1 MPRPTKL
8 HAHHIDT
15 PQDAACGRNGAT
27 VEFTDNWDD
36 VTCGNCRRYG
46 IHSVAK
52 PPVNIPPAGYLRNL
66 DSAIRDTFTNAGY
79 HVTTTATHLELTLVP
94 AVRRAPKPRITVL
107 TRKERAALGTR
118 KWRRGGTKTKSN
130 RFEPENIHY
139 QNKPALIFQA
149 RAS

>member
-27 VEFTDNWDD
+27 VEFTDTWDD

-46 IHSVAK
+46 VG
-52 PPVNIPPAGYLRNL
+52 PAP
-66 DSAIRDTFTNAGY
+66 
-79 HVTTTATHLELTLVP
+79 HLEQQFVRNVLSYQTP
-94 AVRRAPKPRITVL
+94 NRRAPKPRITVPS
-107 TRKERAALGTR
+107 RKERSALGTR
-118 KWRRGGTKTKSN
+118 KWRRTGTKAKSS
-130 RFEPENIHY
+130 RFEPANIHY
-139 QNKPALIFQA
+139 QNKPALIFKA

>member
-8 HAHHIDT
+8 HAHHIDI

-27 VEFTDNWDD
+27 VEFAGTWDD
-36 VTCGNCRRYG
+36 VTCGNCRCYG
-46 IHSVAK
+46 IRTLAAEK
-52 PPVNIPPAGYLRNL
+52 EDEDLVNGELRCL
-66 DSAIRDTFTNAGY
+66 IEA
-79 HVTTTATHLELTLVP
+79 P
-94 AVRRAPKPRITVL
+94 VRRAPKSRITVP

-118 KWRRGGTKTKSN
+118 KCRRTGTKAKSN

-139 QNKPALIFQA
+139 QNKPALIFKV